1 MKAAQEHMV
10 LYLLCLASVV
20 WAAPTHSTL
29 FHFRT
34 VKRSE
39 TLNSRCKSQVQPQ
52 ARERGSLLL
61 LEGSTRRMR
70 W

>member
-1 MKAAQEHMV
+1 MKAAQQHLV

-29 FHFRT
+29 FHTRS
-34 VKRSE
+34 VKQAE
-39 TLNSRCKSQVQPQ
+39 AANSRCKSQVQPQ